1 VFPGYRNREL
11 SMRTFEKDIMKQEKQ
26 LLKETGDRSNFI
38 VPENYF
44 EDFKV
49 GLNYRLDALEKE
61 KKETKNKIGLL
72 LTMEKV
78 RPFLYVAAIFVF
90 LLFSVALVLNITS
103 DKSSSSLGL
112 SVKSKSK
119 AATYVPT
126 AEDYL
131 INSVGTYGITEYYIE
146 SENVD

>member
-1 VFPGYRNREL
+1 
-11 SMRTFEKDIMKQEKQ
+11 MKQEKQ
-26 LLKETGDRSNFI
+26 IFKEIGDKSDFN

-44 EDFKV
+44 VNLKA
-49 GLNYRLDALEKE
+49 GLNYRIDALEKE
-61 KKETKNKIGLL
+61 KKETKKKKGLL
-72 LTMEKV
+72 MNMEKA

-90 LLFSVALVLNITS
+90 LLFSVALVFNITS
-103 DKSSSSLGL
+103 NKSSSSLGL
-112 SVKSKSK
+112 SVESKSK
-119 AATYVPT
+119 PSTYVPT

>member
-1 VFPGYRNREL
+1 
-11 SMRTFEKDIMKQEKQ
+11 MIQDKQT
-26 LLKETGDRSNFI
+26 LKETGDRSAFN

-44 EDFKV
+44 VNFKV
-49 GLNYRLDALEKE
+49 GLNARFDALEKE
-61 KKETKNKIGLL
+61 KKEIKKQRSLFLN
-72 LTMEKV
+72 MEKA

-103 DKSSSSLGL
+103 DNSSSSLGL
-112 SVKSKSK
+112 SVESKSK
-119 AATYVPT
+119 PATYVPT

>member
-1 VFPGYRNREL
+1 MCF
-11 SMRTFEKDIMKQEKQ
+11 RTIEQEIMKQDK
-26 LLKETGDRSNFI
+26 LTLNETGDRSHFN

-44 EDFKV
+44 VNFKV
-49 GLNYRLDALEKE
+49 CLNDRLGAQEKE
-61 KKETKNKIGLL
+61 NKESRKQKGLFMN
-72 LTMEKV
+72 MESV

-90 LLFSVALVLNITS
+90 LLFSIALVLNKTS

-112 SVKSKSK
+112 SVEGNSKP
-119 AATYVPT
+119 ATYVPT

>member
-1 VFPGYRNREL
+1 
-11 SMRTFEKDIMKQEKQ
+11 MIQDKQT
-26 LLKETGDRSNFI
+26 LKETGDRSAFN

-44 EDFKV
+44 VNFKV
-49 GLNYRLDALEKE
+49 GLNARIDALEKE
-61 KKETKNKIGLL
+61 KKEIKKQRSLFLN
-72 LTMEKV
+72 MEKA

-112 SVKSKSK
+112 SVESKSK
-119 AATYVPT
+119 PATYVPT

-131 INSVGTYGITEYYIE
+131 INSVGTYGITEYYID